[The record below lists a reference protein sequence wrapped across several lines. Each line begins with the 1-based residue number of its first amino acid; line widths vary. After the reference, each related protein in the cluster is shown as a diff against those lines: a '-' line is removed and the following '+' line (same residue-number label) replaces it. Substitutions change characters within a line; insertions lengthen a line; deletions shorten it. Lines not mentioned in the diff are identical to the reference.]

1 MGVHLAGHSISLDG
15 DIAVNFYME
24 LSDDLFDGNSD
35 PYMLFNIPNTSTEY
49 QTQYV
54 YLNAKDGEQRV
65 VAKPVEGRENIYMFK
80 CRVAAKDMESEISA
94 QMFNG
99 DDKSVI
105 YTYSVKKYADYLIEH
120 KNDSAAYEKAVP
132 LVQAMLSYGE
142 NAANYFSDDEP
153 LADLDVDIPESSSSV
168 TGIAEDLFDGA
179 TLSLKSQTSLS
190 LYFVSDQDV
199 TLTATDKY
207 GNPCVCDYDHNG
219 NEYVIRIRNI
229 APNDLEEP
237 ITVTVSD
244 GENTGTVT
252 YSPLTYCYKAQQ
264 TSTNSKLVNTVKA
277 LYNYHREATDYFEP
291 QAGGGE

>member
-1 MGVHLAGHSISLDG
+1 
-15 DIAVNFYME
+15 
-24 LSDDLFDGNSD
+24 
-35 PYMLFNIPNTSTEY
+35 
-49 QTQYV
+49 
-54 YLNAKDGEQRV
+54 
-65 VAKPVEGRENIYMFK
+65 
-80 CRVAAKDMESEISA
+80 
-94 QMFNG
+94 
-99 DDKSVI
+99 
-105 YTYSVKKYADYLIEH
+105 
-120 KNDSAAYEKAVP
+120 
-132 LVQAMLSYGE
+132 MLSYGE
-142 NAANYFSDDEP
+142 YAANYFSDDEP

-207 GNPCVCDYDHNG
+207 GNTCVCDYDHNG

-277 LYNYHREATDYFEP
+277 LYNYHREATNYFEP